1 MSSTKPNYKKPS
13 LIEILKIY
21 GYVFKLNLQKQKRDY
36 DLIDQG
42 YNSGLWN
49 KKFEEIDFESP
60 QGNYS
65 RTDSEDVV
73 VMCYEG
79 KMVKAKMQDFLMK
92 RKSEFLEFFDEFDK
106 MQTIVELGCGLGFN
120 LFNLHRIGF
129 KKLEGYDLS
138 KNSIENLQK
147 YVKMNDY
154 DMYFD
159 VCDLNK
165 AFSKNMIKDKVVFT
179 RGCLE
184 QCKHIMQNA
193 LKNICN
199 GYPKLVINFEVDYDA
214 SPYIVKKY
222 LDSRDYQ
229 NNLVKELKIL
239 EKNGDIELVSIK
251 KFKYSISPVNRSS
264 AIMWKP
270 KCKN

>member
-21 GYVFKLNLQKQKRDY
+21 GYVFKLNIQKQKRDY

-92 RKSEFLEFFDEFDK
+92 HKSEFLEFFDEFDK

-120 LFNLHRIGF
+120 LFNLHRMGF

-159 VCDLNK
+159 RGIDDKGGWLQVLKDLKIATDKGAWYAIHCNVK
-165 AFSKNMIKDKVVFT
+165 EKKFLSKDFGNIIGENDEFNNFLYDKICENSILKYQENRGIDDVEFT
-179 RGCLE
+179 DE
-184 QCKHIMQNA
+184 
-193 LKNICN
+193 
-199 GYPKLVINFEVDYDA
+199 VINEDA
-214 SPYIVKKY
+214 
-222 LDSRDYQ
+222 
-229 NNLVKELKIL
+229 
-239 EKNGDIELVSIK
+239 
-251 KFKYSISPVNRSS
+251 
-264 AIMWKP
+264 
-270 KCKN
+270 